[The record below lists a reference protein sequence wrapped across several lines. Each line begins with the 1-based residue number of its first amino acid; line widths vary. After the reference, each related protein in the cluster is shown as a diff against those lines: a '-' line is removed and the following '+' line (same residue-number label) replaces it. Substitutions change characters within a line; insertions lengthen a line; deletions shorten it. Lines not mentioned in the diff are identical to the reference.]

1 MRTSFV
7 GPPIDDAAILDMVP
21 DEIAQAWRGQ
31 NGFLSADG
39 GFHFRGACIAPLWH
53 SLRFVWLGDFALHRL
68 FPSVVTS
75 DIPLAQDCFGDQY
88 LLRDTHVVRLSGET
102 GEIEQL
108 QMGWNEF
115 LRRVDSEPLEFLQLQ
130 NLDRF
135 RQEGGVLLPG
145 QLLSVYPPFVST
157 YEGDRSIRAIPALER
172 ISWLADFSRQIA
184 NVPDGAQIN
193 IKVVQNPN
201 AERS

>member
-1 MRTSFV
+1 
-7 GPPIDDAAILDMVP
+7 
-21 DEIAQAWRGQ
+21 
-31 NGFLSADG
+31 
-39 GFHFRGACIAPLWH
+39 
-53 SLRFVWLGDFALHRL
+53 
-68 FPSVVTS
+68 
-75 DIPLAQDCFGDQY
+75 
-88 LLRDTHVVRLSGET
+88 LRDTHVVRLSGET

-130 NLDRF
+130 YLDRF

-157 YEGDRSIRAIPALER
+157 HEGDRSIRAIPALER

-184 NVPDGAQIN
+184 DVPDGAEIN
-193 IKVVQNPN
+193 IRVVQNPN
-201 AERS
+201 DERS